1 MPKTPLFFY
10 FSGHGISKGE
20 DSFSLTANSDSTN
33 LDTLK
38 LTAILLGKVQEILA
52 RIKANQRLSIIDA
65 CRNEPSSGGGDDDN
79 LLTDTFVRD
88 LKLKRLN
95 KSPNKSAVSAML
107 HACSVLEKEPT
118 SGPRLTRNF

>member
-1 MPKTPLFFY
+1 MPKTPVFFY

-52 RIKANQRLSIIDA
+52 RIKANQMLSIIDA
-65 CRNEPSSGGGDDDN
+65 HRNDPSSGGGDGDI
-79 LLTDTFVRD
+79 
-88 LKLKRLN
+88 
-95 KSPNKSAVSAML
+95 
-107 HACSVLEKEPT
+107 C
-118 SGPRLTRNF
+118 